1 MVREVQ
7 VRLHTISRPGKRA
20 LYRAVISGADARGM
34 KKGSYFRFRIRTASG
49 ELSSEFVPKL
59 LARAREDAIM
69 VTVPPAIIEAAGL
82 TSTSEAALQ
91 LIGPASA
98 REAAE
103 AAGKGSEYSKAYSR
117 LVRKKGAHPAGRKA
131 WVEEKNAEE
140 RMRRPQ
146 VTKVEREEAS
156 VQVTQEPKAPTV
168 PPAEAAPTPKPEEI
182 PERPQE
188 AESVGEGPAPVAS
201 GVSAA
206 AEVAPPR
213 LQEKKGEPK
222 KAKRH
227 AEAPD
232 ILDVENTVVAMKK
245 KIIYL
250 HLVPDII
257 MGRLKTKRQIDE
269 ASDSIM
275 VRLERSG

>member
-7 VRLHTISRPGKRA
+7 IRLHAITRAGKRA
-20 LYRAVISGADARGM
+20 LYRAVISGADAHGM
-34 KKGSYFRFRIRTASG
+34 KRDSYFRFRIRTASG
-49 ELSSEFVPKL
+49 GLSSEFVPKL

-69 VTVPPAIIEAAGL
+69 VTVPPAIIETAGL
-82 TSTSEAALQ
+82 TSVSESALQ

-117 LVRKKGAHPAGRKA
+117 LVRRKRAHPADRKA
-131 WVEEKNAEE
+131 WVEEKKAEG
-140 RMRRPQ
+140 MRRPR
-146 VTKVEREEAS
+146 VTKAEREEAS
-156 VQVTQEPKAPTV
+156 VQVTQEPEAPTV

-201 GVSAA
+201 GVSAD

-213 LQEKKGEPK
+213 LGEKKGEVK
-222 KAKRH
+222 KVKRRG
-227 AEAPD
+227 EAPD
-232 ILDVENTVVAMKK
+232 ILDVEKTVVAMKK

-257 MGRLKTKRQIDE
+257 MGRLKTKRQVDE